1 MKMSVEQ
8 RIRELGFELPPPPKP
23 VGAYVSAV
31 RTGNLVF
38 TAGQLPSREG
48 KIIAAGKVPADVS
61 LEAAQKAAQ
70 VAVLNGLAAVA
81 GLVGSLDCVRRIVRL
96 NCFVNSAAGFTDQAK
111 VANGASELLAAI
123 FGEAG
128 KHSRCALGAAE
139 LPLNAALEL
148 DLVVEVG

>member
-1 MKMSVEQ
+1 MMSVEQ
-8 RIRELGFELPPPPKP
+8 KIKELGFELPPPPKP

-38 TAGQLPSREG
+38 TAGQLPSRAG
-48 KIIAAGKVPADVS
+48 TLIATGKVPASVP
-61 LEAAQKAAQ
+61 LEKAQEASR
-70 VAVLNGLAAVA
+70 VAVLNALSAVA
-81 GLVGSLDCVRRIVRL
+81 GLVGSLDAVKRIVRL

-111 VANGASELLAAI
+111 VANGASELLSAI

-139 LPLNAALEL
+139 LPLNAPVEL
-148 DLVVEVG
+148 DLVVEVA

>member
-1 MKMSVEQ
+1 MSVEQ

-23 VGAYVSAV
+23 VGAYVAAV

-38 TAGQLPSREG
+38 TAGQLPGREG
-48 KIIAAGKVPADVS
+48 KLVSAGKVPADVS

-70 VAVLNGLAAVA
+70 VAALNALAAVA
-81 GLVGSLDCVRRIVRL
+81 GAVGSLDAVRRVVRL
-96 NCFVNSAAGFTDQAK
+96 NCFVNSSPGFTDQAK
-111 VANGASELLAAI
+111 VANGASELLTAL

-128 KHSRCALGAAE
+128 KHTRCAIGAAE
-139 LPLNAALEL
+139 LPLNAPVEL